1 MWKVSRLNR
10 QSADFE
16 KVLAIRQQVFVE
28 GQGVPA
34 SLEHDDDKVQADYIL
49 IQSDEQAVATAR
61 WRELQGVYK
70 LERFAVLA
78 TNRGKGLG
86 KALVEAVLSEIGPT
100 DRLIYLHAQLPVVS
114 FYEKLGFVKDGPLF
128 EEAGIQHYKMYFKAE

>member
-78 TNRGKGLG
+78 THRGKGLG
-86 KALVEAVLSEIGPT
+86 KALVEAVLSEIRPT
-100 DRLIYLHAQLPVVS
+100 DRHIYMHAQLPVVS